1 MVWKGVQ
8 WSGEN
13 RRVERI
19 GDEKSGEEWR
29 VEETS
34 GDEWRRV
41 ETSGDEW
48 RRVETSGENKR

>member
-29 VEETS
+29 VEERS

-41 ETSGDEW
+41 ERIRDE
-48 RRVETSGENKR
+48 RSAEE